1 MVQNAEI
8 IVELYE
14 NGITIKWSD
23 LEDDGNKTK
32 SVATDKEKIEA
43 IGREVWGDIENILN
57 DSGYDKVRVKL
68 EYEIMED

>member
-23 LEDDGNKTK
+23 PVGGVETK
-32 SVATDKEKIEA
+32 SVATDEGKIEA
-43 IGREVWGDIENILN
+43 LGREIWGDLESIFDNNGCE
-57 DSGYDKVRVKL
+57 KVRVKL